1 MRRFRLV
8 AFGAFLILAATP
20 WLAGCKGPFRVP
32 GLSFSFPDSAPGY
45 VSTAHVPDTLS
56 LISSVDRRRAHLGE
70 DVAGTGWDAC
80 EADTLPDGAVPK
92 LVDQRLSQA
101 IEASGLFT
109 RVSRN
114 DQSAI
119 WSLAPEVTVFC
130 SQTRGFIGRRVAGLV
145 GLSFILRKS
154 GKVVWHEEFQRVV
167 TDADPEYSGNF
178 VTTVEQAMRRTMA
191 DALRVVLHDALAALS
206 RAVRDGR

>member
-1 MRRFRLV
+1 MTFSRL
-8 AFGAFLILAATP
+8 FLLAAVGC
-20 WLAGCKGPFRVP
+20 LFACKGPFRVP
-32 GLSFSFPDSAPGY
+32 GLSFSFPESAPGF
-45 VSTAHVPDTLS
+45 VSTVHVPDTLS
-56 LISSVDRRRAHLGE
+56 LVPSVDRRRAHLGE

-167 TDADPEYSGNF
+167 TDADPEYSGDF

-191 DALRVVLHDALAALS
+191 DALRVVLRDALGGMSQSL
-206 RAVRDGR
+206 RKEY